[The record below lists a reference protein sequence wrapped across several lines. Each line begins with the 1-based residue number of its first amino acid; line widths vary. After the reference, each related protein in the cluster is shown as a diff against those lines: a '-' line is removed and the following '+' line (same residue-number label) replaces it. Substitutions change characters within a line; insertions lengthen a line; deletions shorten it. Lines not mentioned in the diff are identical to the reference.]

1 MSTLLSQGRDLTQP
15 LGLAQGLGSLR
26 AAGSL
31 IRPADPEPEYRT
43 ESSAVPLGR
52 QNQPSQSQNADLLP
66 PPPVPRSQRAII
78 GGLKLDTA
86 VELNRQSTPPEK
98 VAQRSAS
105 RYSISETNAL
115 SPDQIRER
123 LEQIRPGD
131 RRPTWVKFLDLI
143 DAPRNVVAG
152 GIADVFLPEAKRA
165 ALTRGEFDQFGNVK
179 IQGADLLRAM
189 GFENKVVNAVAG
201 FGIDIV
207 TDPITWIGGPIGGLK
222 SVGTRGAVEVSTKG
236 SRALRAG
243 IKAAGS
249 GRTVADDATRT
260 LIDKTLAWG
269 RATGEIAEDTDGQA
283 ISTFLSK
290 TIYGDRGPISEIAG
304 KAGLGG
310 LTRGGTLS
318 EDLFKLTDDAE
329 GVLDDITRKAGD
341 DRINATKDFLAQ
353 HTSNPGLNLTGG
365 RGGIQVGHIPFT
377 TKTLTVPT
385 SALTGN
391 KLDKL
396 PINGLIPGRQQVIQ
410 NAFAKVRSGN
420 PAAGAAIVRAHN
432 ELSEVTK
439 IATNIERLFDASYDG
454 LREGWPGGG
463 TSVAR
468 EAFDEEVV
476 KLAEWADRAKQR
488 LVVDANEI
496 DSIDDMNDLVAT
508 AQMHTLAN
516 AHLRKAEAM
525 IKQRDETGALGR
537 FTAEDIGRARR
548 ERQSVVNE
556 AAAKLGLDPEAA
568 FDDLLDTA
576 SQDGALGKLIEE
588 RKRLSGERV
597 AKLMTLAD
605 EDLVRAE
612 SVVDA
617 FHKVTDAAAEIELLQ
632 GLPMHRAV
640 GSENRLL
647 AEASRTMLG
656 IDDRNLG
663 MMPLGTLAKAFEK
676 MAPDWA
682 SWISE
687 RGRGIATSLGG
698 LGGIQEE
705 TRSAIRRIASGADD
719 RANVLQTQFK
729 SGGGRFTKGLAGI
742 AKDAGIKSAA
752 EYDRLAMLVTAR
764 VEDSLRASAGLGKIA
779 AKTTDET
786 GELSAAGRFYQQAV
800 ADGFIADEAL
810 RADIDELAQQTS
822 DYLRELGDEMR
833 LRGEVDDLLD
843 QYLPVRL
850 GANAEGQAR
859 AVQKIKGGSELDA
872 AGKRAGQAL
881 NDPTKA
887 RMTNLVEFTN
897 ADGVNKKFMLLEDE
911 VWKGMDEADL
921 ERLALE
927 DPAAAGRVQETL
939 ETIGEFEEIYGAD
952 ELVKRDRSRGM
963 TPFELNDY
971 AQSHAL
977 DGLVGGPLVSGNSM
991 FETNMMNLL
1000 YHRTRSHHIAQAEAA
1015 MKEVVEPF
1023 VLLNI
1028 RGADHR
1034 IMRAGSKATMRDG
1047 TVLERIGDGR
1057 YKHGGTTYRHMSD
1070 AKIDPESLFNPMAV
1084 LGEDAHGALVPEQL
1098 VVAME
1103 RMSQVLKPETMP
1115 ALLKMADTT
1124 TTWFKISTLAHP
1136 SWTAGNAFGGSV
1148 LVGLASPDILLD
1160 PRRTKQFATHT
1171 KEAAKIMWGKHMS
1184 KLDDAK
1190 TVMLAERPVS
1200 LGDITRAAEEGG
1212 VITGGGVHGDL
1223 VRQML
1228 RRQSQRVVPITT
1240 GDGRVAQ
1247 FGDRFRTAKASK
1259 QAELSRLKDGGK
1271 LGRMDAI
1278 RANIAGAKTGV
1289 MDKAITAWFGANG
1302 AIDDGI
1308 RLAYFMMMIDDGM
1321 DFAAAAQATKKAF
1334 LNFGDMSSFE
1344 RNWVRPLVPF
1354 YAWTRA
1360 SLPNM
1365 MMRAIRQ
1372 PQHITAVPKLVTAL
1386 EEGLVGQDRIPR
1398 WQRPAWLN
1406 ETLAIQTGTDP
1417 ETAFLLG
1424 TLLPQ
1429 EGVAQVVGGALG
1441 AAGAAGLPTGFDGQ
1455 DMIDAMN
1462 WGYSQTGPAVKVPT
1476 ELAFQRESF
1485 SGREI
1490 GTGAGDGDIS
1500 LNDYLLGQVR
1510 LLRESG
1516 IGLEKQGSIAK
1527 AYDQQGLGG
1536 AIARGL
1542 VGGRFSPAL
1551 TEPSRE
1557 KAFFFELRDK
1567 ESELRKA
1574 IKRTDDPEKQDE
1586 YRVQLLALYKNHIE
1600 RGGNPED
1607 VPKWARSDLASFG
1620 F

>member
-1 MSTLLSQGRDLTQP
+1 
-15 LGLAQGLGSLR
+15 
-26 AAGSL
+26 
-31 IRPADPEPEYRT
+31 
-43 ESSAVPLGR
+43 
-52 QNQPSQSQNADLLP
+52 
-66 PPPVPRSQRAII
+66 VPRSQRAII

-201 FGIDIV
+201 FGVDIL

-269 RATGEIAEDTDGQA
+269 RATGEIADDADGQA
-283 ISTFLSK
+283 IGAFLSK
-290 TIYGDRGPISEIAG
+290 TIYGDRGAISEIAG

-318 EDLFKLTDDAE
+318 EDLFKLTDDVE

-454 LREGWPGGG
+454 LREGIGSPA
-463 TSVAR
+463 AR
-468 EAFDEEVV
+468 EAFDGEVV

-548 ERQSVVNE
+548 ERQGVVDE

-663 MMPLGTLAKAFEK
+663 MMPLGTVAKAFEK
-676 MAPDWA
+676 MAPDWS

-705 TRSAIRRIASGADD
+705 TRSAIRRMASGADD

-742 AKDAGIKSAA
+742 AKDSGVKSAA

-764 VEDSLRASAGLGKIA
+764 VEDSLRASAGLGKLA

-786 GELSAAGRFYQQAV
+786 GELSAAGRFYQQAI

-810 RADIDELAQQTS
+810 RADIDQLAKETS
-822 DYLRELGDEMR
+822 DYLRELGNEMM

-850 GANAEGQAR
+850 GTNAEGQAR
-859 AVQKIKGGSELDA
+859 AVQKIKGGNELDA
-872 AGKRAGQAL
+872 AGKRVGQAL
-881 NDPTKA
+881 NDPAKA

-927 DPAAAGRVQETL
+927 DPAAAQRVQETL
-939 ETIGEFEEIYGAD
+939 ETIAEFEEIYGAD
-952 ELVKRDRSRGM
+952 ELVKRDRSRGLM
-963 TPFELNDY
+963 PFELNDY

-977 DGLVGGPLVSGNSM
+977 DGLVGGPLVSGNNM

-1015 MKEVVEPF
+1015 MKEVIEPF

-1070 AKIDPESLFNPMAV
+1070 AKIDPDSLFNPMSV

-1115 ALLKMADTT
+1115 TLLKMADKTT
-1124 TTWFKISTLAHP
+1124 SLFKISTLAHP
-1136 SWTAGNAFGGSV
+1136 SWTVGNVVGNTILMALDIPDMLTPSRIKQFGRLSKEATKMTWGKNLNKLNGSKTIM
-1148 LVGLASPDILLD
+1148 VGGR
-1160 PRRTKQFATHT
+1160 PRRIDEIIQ
-1171 KEAAKIMWGKHMS
+1171 
-1184 KLDDAK
+1184 L
-1190 TVMLAERPVS
+1190 
-1200 LGDITRAAEEGG
+1200 AEEGG
-1212 VITGGGVHGDL
+1212 IMTGGGVHGDL
-1223 VRQML
+1223 VRQWL
-1228 RRQSQRVVPITT
+1228 GRQSQRATPITT
-1240 GDGRVAQ
+1240 GEGRIASI
-1247 FGDRFRTAKASK
+1247 GDRFRTAKASK
-1259 QAELSRLKDGGK
+1259 QAELSRLKDGGE
-1271 LGRMDAI
+1271 LGRMDKL
-1278 RANIAGAKTGV
+1278 RANIAGSKTGV
-1289 MDKAITAWFGANG
+1289 VDKAITAWFGANG
-1302 AIDDGI
+1302 AVDDGY
-1308 RLAYFMMMIDDGM
+1308 RLAHFMMMLDDGM
-1321 DFAAAAQATKKAF
+1321 DPIAAAERTKRAM

-1354 YAWTRA
+1354 YSWTRA

-1398 WQRPAWLN
+1398 WQRPSWLN

-1510 LLRESG
+1510 ALRETG

-1527 AYDQQGLGG
+1527 AYEQQGLGG
-1536 AIARGL
+1536 AIARAG

-1551 TEPSRE
+1551 TEESRN
-1557 KAFFFELRDK
+1557 KAFFFELRDR

-1586 YRVQLLALYKNHIE
+1586 LRVQLLALYKNHIE
-1600 RGGNPED
+1600 RGGDPED
-1607 VPKWARSDLASFG
+1607 VPKWARSDLAAFG

>member
-31 IRPADPEPEYRT
+31 VRPQEPQYRT
-43 ESSAVPLGR
+43 ELSAVPLGQ
-52 QNQPSQSQNADLLP
+52 QNQPSESPNADLLP
-66 PPPVPRSQRAII
+66 PPPVPRSQRAIV

-105 RYSISETNAL
+105 RYSTGEINSL
-115 SPDQIRER
+115 STEQIRER

-201 FGIDIV
+201 FGVDIL

-243 IKAAGS
+243 IKAAGA
-249 GRTVADDATRT
+249 GRTVSDDATRA

-269 RATGEIAEDTDGQA
+269 RATGEVADDADGQA

-290 TIYGDRGPISEIAG
+290 TIYGDRGPISEVAG
-304 KAGLGG
+304 KVGLGG
-310 LTRGGTLS
+310 MTRGGTLS

-329 GVLDDITRKAGD
+329 GALDDITRKAGD

-396 PINGLIPGRQQVIQ
+396 PISGLIPGRQQVLQ

-420 PAAGAAIVRAHN
+420 SAAGSAIVRAHN

-468 EAFDEEVV
+468 EAFDEEVT
-476 KLAEWADRAKQR
+476 KLAEWVDRAQQR
-488 LVVDANEI
+488 LVVDPNEL
-496 DSIDDMNDLVAT
+496 DNIDDMGDLVAT
-508 AQMHTLAN
+508 GQMHAMAN
-516 AHLRKAEAM
+516 AQLRKAQAM

-548 ERQSVVNE
+548 ERQGVVNE

-663 MMPLGTLAKAFEK
+663 MMPLGTLSKAFEK

-705 TRSAIRRIASGADD
+705 TRSAIRRMATGADD
-719 RANVLQTQFK
+719 RANVLQAQFR
-729 SGGGRFTKGLAGI
+729 SGGGRFSKGLDGI
-742 AKDAGIKSAA
+742 AKNRGVKTAA

-779 AKTTDET
+779 AKTTDEA

-800 ADGFIADEAL
+800 ADGLLADEAL
-810 RADIDELAQQTS
+810 RADIDQLAKETS
-822 DYLRELGDEMR
+822 EYLQEIGNEMR

-850 GANAEGQAR
+850 GTNAESQAR
-859 AVQKIKGGSELDA
+859 AVQKIKGGSEIDA

-897 ADGVNKKFMLLEDE
+897 ADGVNKKFTLLEDE
-911 VWKGMDEADL
+911 VWKGMDEADI
-921 ERLALE
+921 ERLAME
-927 DPAAAGRVQETL
+927 DPDAARRVEETL
-939 ETIGEFEEIYGAD
+939 ETIAEFEEIFGAD

-963 TPFELNDY
+963 MPFELNEY

-977 DGLVGGPLVSGNSM
+977 DGLVGGPLVNGNSM

-1070 AKIDPESLFNPMAV
+1070 AKIDPDSLFNPMSV

-1103 RMSQVLKPETMP
+1103 RMSQTLKPETMP
-1115 ALLKMADTT
+1115 TLLKMADKTT
-1124 TTWFKISTLAHP
+1124 SLFKISTLAHP
-1136 SWTAGNAFGGSV
+1136 SWTVGNVVGNTILMALDIPDMLTPKRIKQFGRLSKEAVKMTWGKNLNKLNGSKTIM
-1148 LVGLASPDILLD
+1148 VGGQ
-1160 PRRTKQFATHT
+1160 PRRIDEILQ
-1171 KEAAKIMWGKHMS
+1171 
-1184 KLDDAK
+1184 L
-1190 TVMLAERPVS
+1190 
-1200 LGDITRAAEEGG
+1200 AEEGG
-1212 VITGGGVHGDL
+1212 IMTGGGVHGDL
-1223 VRQML
+1223 VRQWL
-1228 RRQSQRVVPITT
+1228 GRQSQRATPITT
-1240 GDGRVAQ
+1240 GEGRIAGI
-1247 FGDRFRTAKASK
+1247 GDRFRTAKASK
-1259 QAELSRLKDGGK
+1259 QAELSRLRDGGE

-1278 RANIAGAKTGV
+1278 RSNIAGTKTGV
-1289 MDKAITAWFGANG
+1289 VDKAITAWFGANG
-1302 AIDDGI
+1302 AVDDGY
-1308 RLAYFMMMIDDGM
+1308 RLAHFLMMLDDGM
-1321 DFAAAAQATKKAF
+1321 DAASAAQSTKRAM

-1365 MMRAIRQ
+1365 MMRAVRQ

-1386 EEGLVGQDRIPR
+1386 EESMVGQDRIPR
-1398 WQRPAWLN
+1398 WQRPSWLN

-1455 DMIDAMN
+1455 DMIDALN

-1510 LLRESG
+1510 ALRETG

-1536 AIARGL
+1536 AVARGL

-1567 ESELRKA
+1567 ESEIRKA

-1586 YRVQLLALYKNHIE
+1586 YRIQLLALYKNHIE
-1600 RGGNPED
+1600 RGGDPSD
-1607 VPKWARSDLASFG
+1607 VPKWARGDLAAFG